1 MSPPI
6 DRLSLFRRGELVM
19 QSFCKTNDLPTPSV
33 AVTLDRKSWSV
44 SACAYYRRDRISIC
58 IAACSTIGTAGRA
71 WSYPG
76 YTVDRTP
83 YGVVQHELGHHVD
96 VVSGLVPESM
106 QNRVYWSDFSKNV
119 RGASGEKPIT
129 SYAPN
134 DAEWFAEMFRV
145 YVTNPDLLK
154 LVRPRTHRELAG
166 RFKPVFEDTWRDRMR
181 DAPARTIAAAER
193 HIEAAR

>member
-1 MSPPI
+1 MSQPI
-6 DRLSLFRRGELVM
+6 DRLTLFRRGELVM
-19 QSFCKTNDLPTPSV
+19 RDFCKSNNLPTPGV
-33 AVTLDRKSWSV
+33 VVTLDRADWKV
-44 SACAYYRRDRISIC
+44 NACAYYRRPHIRIC
-58 IAACSTIGTAGRA
+58 VAACALIGTAGRQ

-96 VVSGLVPESM
+96 VCSGHHHGP
-106 QNRVYWSDFSKNV
+106 YWSEFSAAL
-119 RGASGEKPIT
+119 RGQSGEKPIT

-154 LVRPRTHRELAG
+154 LVRPRTHRELAAK
-166 RFKPVFEDTWRDRMR
+166 FKPVFEDTWRDRMR